1 MRSKTARSQSQLSL
15 SWLILNYRHKLL
27 PLKMKKR
34 FVVLKT
40 TKTQSMSDKMFL
52 CLNSY
57 NQKFGQVISLTCLQ
71 GKYPLLKTF
80 LKRINLRSSRDLI
93 KISYSVILD
102 ASVLLC
108 ILRTMRTRPST
119 T

>member
-40 TKTQSMSDKMFL
+40 IKTQSMSDKMFL

-80 LKRINLRSSRDLI
+80 LKRMNSRSSRDLT

-108 ILRTMRTRPST
+108 ILRTMQTLPIT
-119 T
+119 K

>member
-71 GKYPLLKTF
+71 EKYPLLKTF

-102 ASVLLC
+102 ASV
-108 ILRTMRTRPST
+108 
-119 T
+119 